1 MNEQKIDCQERIIQ
15 QSHGLISDFN
25 FELGS
30 QSSQIFDLQQ
40 QAWNMGV
47 CVQQPTED
55 QPNMSQLQNHGL
67 PRSPSSIMSRFESP
81 ASAFYATERCMG
93 FSQYHS
99 QVGNSQFPSG
109 QTYNESYS
117 SMDSSE
123 QADPNLDIRNTL
135 QSVVKSQPSSYHQY
149 QKSSEKPNQIPLP
162 SNNLFEHQQNK
173 LHGESTASVR
183 RPSLSLPPKEN
194 QDQAGCCNSFSTSPV
209 TQLSFF
215 SQQGKQSPRIS
226 SGNVS
231 TTYGE
236 SPSTSPVL
244 SSKTR
249 IRWNQDLH
257 EKFVECVNR
266 LGGADKATPK
276 AILKMMCL
284 DGLTIFHVKSHLQK
298 YRIAKY
304 LPDTAEGKYEK
315 RTTLNVEPQ
324 LDMKTLLQPNNVNFS
339 DSGLQIKEALQLQLD
354 VQRRLHEQL
363 EIQRNLQLRI
373 EEQGKQLKKM
383 FDLQQKTSNDLFK
396 TQNLDITCHED
407 APSDSLNAIQVSSP
421 EDSGNTN
428 FPSKIS

>member
-1 MNEQKIDCQERIIQ
+1 MNAQKIDCQERIIQ

-25 FELGS
+25 FEVGS

-40 QAWNMGV
+40 QAWNMGIW
-47 CVQQPTED
+47 VQQPTED
-55 QPNMSQLQNHGL
+55 QPNMSQLQSHGL
-67 PRSPSSIMSRFESP
+67 PRSPSSIMSGFESP

-99 QVGNSQFPSG
+99 QFGNSQFPSG

-135 QSVVKSQPSSYHQY
+135 QSIVKSQPSSYHQY
-149 QKSSEKPNQIPLP
+149 QKSSEKPNQIPLQ

-173 LHGESTASVR
+173 LQGESTASVR

-194 QDQAGCCNSFSTSPV
+194 QDQAGGCNSFSTSPV

-215 SQQGKQSPRIS
+215 PQQGKQSPRIS

-231 TTYGE
+231 TTYGD

-304 LPDTAEGKYEK
+304 LPDTAEGKSEK

-324 LDMKTLLQPNNVNFS
+324 LDMKT
-339 DSGLQIKEALQLQLD
+339 GLQIKEALQLQLD

-363 EIQRNLQLRI
+363 EIQRNLQVRI

-407 APSDSLNAIQVSSP
+407 APSDCLNAIQVSSP
-421 EDSGNTN
+421 EDSGNSN